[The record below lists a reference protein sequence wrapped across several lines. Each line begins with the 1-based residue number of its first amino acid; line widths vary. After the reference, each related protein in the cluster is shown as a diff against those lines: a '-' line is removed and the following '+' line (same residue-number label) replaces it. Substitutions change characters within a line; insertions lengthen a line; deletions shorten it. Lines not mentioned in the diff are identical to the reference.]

1 MNPFEYFRNLK
12 ETLTKEDPI
21 YIDESSEGV
30 LDFIGLYKEVR
41 LDIFDCEKVI
51 ERIDRIYQSI
61 NNEYQLDV
69 AEKYCERLIF
79 AAEFSY
85 DVHLDLLLYHY
96 TKKVEYRNKFF

>member
-69 AEKYCERLIF
+69 SSKGKKETEKLFELKE
-79 AAEFSY
+79 A
-85 DVHLDLLLYHY
+85 
-96 TKKVEYRNKFF
+96 

>member
-61 NNEYQLDV
+61 NNEYQLVPPYHDKIFLYNLS
-69 AEKYCERLIF
+69 EYESTCIKYHQLMNNI
-79 AAEFSY
+79 
-85 DVHLDLLLYHY
+85 
-96 TKKVEYRNKFF
+96 